1 MTVGI
6 QRPLLISDHALQQTV
21 GWIAL
26 LMPVTV
32 RVLALA
38 FDRIWTTNSISAYYY
53 TSLRDVF
60 VGSLVVGGL
69 VLAFFRTGRLWDR
82 WATVVAGVSAIGI
95 ALFPMN
101 IAASSIA
108 SPQTATPDSEARL
121 IDALQHGP
129 HGPLGYHVYFV
140 GAFFLLAFYL
150 VTFGFRVNTPAN
162 PTPQKLRRN
171 RVYVICGCLM
181 GIAFCWIGV
190 LWHLKNES
198 SIFWP
203 ETLAVMSF
211 AGAWLVKGQL
221 VLKDNPSQSPEQH
234 GHSGKLHRR
243 WPAIRR
249 HRTVYR
255 QWSAVSRPKTSTGR

>member
-1 MTVGI
+1 MTAST
-6 QRPLLISDHALQQTV
+6 RHPLLISDHALQQTV

-32 RVLALA
+32 RVFALA
-38 FDRIWTTNSISAYYY
+38 FDHIWTTNSISAYYY

-60 VGSLVVGGL
+60 VGSLAVGGL
-69 VLAFFRTGRLWDR
+69 VLAFFRTGHPRDR
-82 WATVVAGVSAIGI
+82 WVTISAGVSAIGI
-95 ALFPMN
+95 GLFPMG
-101 IAASSIA
+101 IIPSAIT
-108 SPQTATPDSEARL
+108 PQQAATPDAEARL

-129 HGPLGYHVYFV
+129 HGPLGYHFYFV

-162 PTPQKLRRN
+162 PTPQKRRRN
-171 RVYVICGCLM
+171 WVYVICGCLM
-181 GIAFCWIGV
+181 GFAFGWIAM
-190 LWHLKNES
+190 LWLLGGEA

-221 VLKDNPSQSPEQH
+221 VLKDQPSRSPELH
-234 GHSGKLHRR
+234 GRQGKFRRR

-249 HRTVYR
+249 YRALHR
-255 QWSAVSRPKTSTGR
+255 Q